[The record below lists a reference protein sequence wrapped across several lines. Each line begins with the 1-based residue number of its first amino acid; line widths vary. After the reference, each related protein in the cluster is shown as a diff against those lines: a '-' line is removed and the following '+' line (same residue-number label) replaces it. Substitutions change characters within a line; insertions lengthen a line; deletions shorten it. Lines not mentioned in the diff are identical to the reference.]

1 MTDAGRGE
9 RDVPMIVRAESDQP
23 YGQRQYLVDGLRALG
38 HRIYLEKRL
47 YWPAY
52 TGKHT
57 PLTWARFGGM
67 VFDFV
72 LNGSI
77 LVLVLWFIGTR

>member
-9 RDVPMIVRAESDQP
+9 RVVPEIVPGESNQP
-23 YGQRQYLVDGLRALG
+23 YGQRQYLVDGLRAVG

-52 TGKHT
+52 AGKHT
-57 PLTWARFGGM
+57 PLTWARFAGL

-77 LVLVLWFIGTR
+77 LVVVLWFIGTR